1 MSSSG
6 SNLLLETFYRHKAVE
21 YIQHWIGTPYSWGG
35 DDFSSFDCSGLVV
48 EVLKSIGKFYD
59 HEDYSAHMLYHKYK
73 SSEVKTPFAG
83 CLILWFNKEGRAV
96 HVGMMI
102 DKYFLV
108 HASGGGSKVKTVS
121 NAIDKNAYVM
131 MRELRKV
138 AKFRKGH
145 YGQDYKVVDPFELKK
160 KIRRRL

>member
-1 MSSSG
+1 MRSSG
-6 SNLLLETFYRHKAVE
+6 SNFLLESYYRAKAVE

-59 HEDYSAHMLYHKYK
+59 YEDYSADALYQKYK
-73 SSEVKTPFAG
+73 DNPARPFSG
-83 CLILWFNKEGRAV
+83 CLVFWFNQGGKAV

-102 DKYFLV
+102 DKYFLI

-121 NAIDKNAYVM
+121 DAIDKNAYVM
-131 MRELRKV
+131 MRELQKV
-138 AKFRKGH
+138 ARFRQGH
-145 YGQDYKVVDPFELKK
+145 YGQDYKVVDPFEPKK
-160 KIRRRL
+160 K